1 MIITRGVIF
10 REYSRQL
17 FAIFH
22 VSVGGDSHHVELYN
36 SFA

>member
-1 MIITRGVIF
+1 MIITQSVIF

-22 VSVGGDSHHVELYN
+22 VCKIGGWW
-36 SFA
+36 